1 MYLEDGSE
9 IEECHIWFIVVVYLR
24 GGGGGGG
31 RDRVGKRG
39 EGGRERG

>member
-9 IEECHIWFIVVVYLR
+9 IEECHVWFIVVVYLR
-24 GGGGGGG
+24 RGGG

-39 EGGRERG
+39 GEEETG